1 MEVILVIA
9 HRELVCLRGVVAC
22 YAHVPKRLDHI
33 IHSII
38 VGRRKTEHTGTS
50 THKDETSLKLLTQ
63 CFAKANKIAVEEMSW
78 GGINEVL
85 PIIEKV

>member
-1 MEVILVIA
+1 MEVTIVIA
-9 HRELVCLRGVVAC
+9 QRELVCLWGVVAR

-33 IHSII
+33 IQSII
-38 VGRRKTEHTGTS
+38 VGRRKTEHFGTS

-63 CFAKANKIAVEEMSW
+63 CFAKAHKIAVEEMSF
-78 GGINEVL
+78 GGIIEEF

>member
-1 MEVILVIA
+1 MILVIA

-63 CFAKANKIAVEEMSW
+63 CFAKANKIAVEEMSANGW
-78 GGINEVL
+78 SFLLVL
-85 PIIEKV
+85 